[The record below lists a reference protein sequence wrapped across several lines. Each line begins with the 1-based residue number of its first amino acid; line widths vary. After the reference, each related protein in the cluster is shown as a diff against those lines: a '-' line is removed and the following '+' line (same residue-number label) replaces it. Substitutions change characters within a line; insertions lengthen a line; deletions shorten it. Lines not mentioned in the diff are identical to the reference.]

1 MKGSPDNGSDASA
14 EGLRARFFARS
25 RLLIGA
31 WYGTSAV
38 LVALLAWRVTADAD
52 GRSDWLWAGGCSVAG
67 ATLMFALFAAGIV
80 RQPHRRPPRGDEA
93 ARERKRGDNAA
104 ILGAVTGTSGLA
116 AVMSQLA
123 PTTGWLGF
131 FLGAIVGSGLGI
143 ALIRRYLYTH
153 PQMLV
158 DQQRRGYR
166 I

>member
-1 MKGSPDNGSDASA
+1 V
-14 EGLRARFFARS
+14 LRARFFART

-31 WYGTSAV
+31 WYGTSAL

-52 GRSDWLWAGGCSVAG
+52 GRSDWLWAVGRSIAG
-67 ATLMFALFAAGIV
+67 ATVMFALFAAGIL
-80 RQPHRRPPRGDEA
+80 RHPHRPPPRGDEA
-93 ARERKRGDNAA
+93 AQARKRGDNAA
-104 ILGAVTGTSGLA
+104 MLGAVTGTSGLA

-123 PTTGWLGF
+123 PTTGRARRVPGR
-131 FLGAIVGSGLGI
+131 AIVGSSLGI